1 MVEQMSGI
9 CPLISGRS
17 DPERNLSRKMGQ
29 ATRTIKLPLALDKRR
44 QGGANTG
51 KRAYL
56 EATVVGLNAARVFYI
71 AFFLAP
77 RDTLTERVPDYSE
90 HGHGMPRRAI
100 SADKLL
106 HLAEVVALEIQP

>member
-56 EATVVGLNAARVFYI
+56 EATVVVLNAARAFHI
-71 AFFLAP
+71 AFFLAHRHKTTP
-77 RDTLTERVPDYSE
+77 RVPYYS
-90 HGHGMPRRAI
+90 
-100 SADKLL
+100 KQT
-106 HLAEVVALEIQP
+106 HLNAQRLYPTVNL